1 MLYDLEPFLHILLV
15 FVKMGEPHGSPTC
28 GTKVPQIGG
37 LIGNLCYTSV
47 EKCKIAYARPVRIL
61 FQYSQGSTYFFSTHM
76 DQRGTLW
83 SNGNVILGLLE

>member
-1 MLYDLEPFLHILLV
+1 MLYDLEPFLHMLLV
-15 FVKMGEPHGSPTC
+15 FVKMGEPHGSPKY
-28 GTKVPQIGG
+28 GAKVPQIVA
-37 LIGNLCYTSV
+37 LVGNLCYIRG
-47 EKCKIAYARPVRIL
+47 EKCKIGYARPLSIR